1 MKALSARQSG
11 RLHRTTLAGLV
22 LCSNTG
28 TLPSQAKPVGQPH
41 RIFAGSKLRAWL
53 ASLPPCLA
61 QDANPISPG
70 DLLNDV
76 FAITAGAHGCQQ
88 RWQAGCIADCSRHGG
103 AVKV

>member
-28 TLPSQAKPVGQPH
+28 TLPSQAKPLGRQH

-53 ASLPPCLA
+53 ASLPPGLA
-61 QDANPISPG
+61 QNANPISPG

-76 FAITAGAHGCQQ
+76 FTITAGAHGCQQ
-88 RWQAGCIADCSRHGG
+88 RWQAGCIADCSRHRG